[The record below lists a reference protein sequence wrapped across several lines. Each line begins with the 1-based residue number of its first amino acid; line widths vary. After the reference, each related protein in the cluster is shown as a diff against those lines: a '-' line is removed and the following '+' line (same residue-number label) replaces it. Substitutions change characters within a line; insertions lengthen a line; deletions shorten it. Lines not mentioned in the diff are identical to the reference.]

1 MELVALLQRQE
12 FGFVELLKSITDSL
26 KDFGLLAPP
35 VIGSK
40 PAEHVVG
47 CLLFKQ

>member
-1 MELVALLQRQE
+1 MELVVLLQRQE

-26 KDFGLLAPP
+26 KDFRLLPPP
-35 VIGSK
+35 VVGPK

-47 CLLFKQ
+47 CLFKQ